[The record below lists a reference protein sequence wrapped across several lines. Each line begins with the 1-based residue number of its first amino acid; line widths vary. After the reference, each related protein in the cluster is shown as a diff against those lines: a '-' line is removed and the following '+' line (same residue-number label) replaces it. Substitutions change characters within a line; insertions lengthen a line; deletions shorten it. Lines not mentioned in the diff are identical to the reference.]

1 MKTLRRHQDYTVT
14 ELSSAIRG
22 IVNLPTGTGK
32 TLIQSRSISTNIVKS
47 SEPKVYVILSP
58 RIVLSNQ
65 LLAEVKGDLLHNRID
80 CQYLVVN
87 SSNDTPEKDKWL
99 CDLENEVDIKTRTIK
114 STVSSTVIKEDYDR
128 ALREQVPL
136 VISSTYHSAQRI
148 VDAGIPVETVY
159 CDEAHYLVRDDF
171 HWIATD
177 FQSVKMFFFTATM
190 RETPSADGMGM
201 NNEDRFGGVISQQ
214 LPIEMINSGDIIRP
228 RMHIINIPESIN
240 GDNAD
245 GAAICSAYIEHDT
258 ATKISGKLLVV
269 TKGSQHIEDI
279 VNSSDMKRFLRTHP
293 NLTLFDISS
302 EHGARVNGQ
311 VIKRKEWL
319 RRLQGLQDNDQAIIL
334 HIDILTEGIDVPGIT
349 GIMPMNGQG
358 RAKFLQTLGRATRLH
373 PTDRTNLWG
382 GEIQP
387 NELNE
392 MVKPYAWI
400 VIPAYGDFGQDLKDN
415 IKLMVDELRT
425 FGFNPVEDIVVKEK
439 RGKQTPVEIESCN
452 EMDKKVKEIVDF
464 TSDILHTIEEE
475 EEAAKLSQAVMEYSS
490 KSYEDKKAL
499 GFSF

>member
-1 MKTLRRHQDYTVT
+1 MKTLRPHQSYTVNK
-14 ELSSAIRG
+14 LSSAIRG

-32 TLIQSRSISTNIVKS
+32 TLIQSRSISNNITEK

-65 LLAEVKGDLLHNRID
+65 LLAEVKGDLLHNKID

-99 CDLENEVDIKTRTIK
+99 TDLENEVNIETRTIN
-114 STVSSTVIKEDYDR
+114 STVSSSKITEDYER
-128 ALREQVPL
+128 AMREQVSL

-148 VDAGIPVETVY
+148 VDAGIPVEDVY

-171 HWIATD
+171 HWIVTG
-177 FQSVKMFFFTATM
+177 FPTNKMFFFTATM
-190 RETPSADGMGM
+190 RETPSEDGMGM
-201 NNEDRFGGVISQQ
+201 NNEERFGKIISQQ
-214 LPIEMINSGDIIRP
+214 LPIHMINSGDIIRP
-228 RMHIINIPESIN
+228 RMHIINIPESID

-269 TKGSQHIEDI
+269 TKGAQHIEDI

-311 VIKRKEWL
+311 KIKRKDWL
-319 RRLQGLQDNDQAIIL
+319 NRLQNLQDHDQAIIL

-373 PTDRTNLWG
+373 STDRTNLWSG
-382 GEIQP
+382 NIQSS
-387 NELNE
+387 ELNE

-425 FGFNPVEDIVVKEK
+425 FGFNPAEDIVVKEK
-439 RGKQTPVEIESCN
+439 RGKQTPIEVESCN
-452 EMDKKVKEIVDF
+452 EMDKKVKEIVDY
-464 TSDILHTIEEE
+464 TGDIIHEIEAE
-475 EEAAKLSQAVMEYSS
+475 EEAAKLSQAVMDF
-490 KSYEDKKAL
+490 KSLSLEEQL
-499 GFSF
+499 NIGFSF